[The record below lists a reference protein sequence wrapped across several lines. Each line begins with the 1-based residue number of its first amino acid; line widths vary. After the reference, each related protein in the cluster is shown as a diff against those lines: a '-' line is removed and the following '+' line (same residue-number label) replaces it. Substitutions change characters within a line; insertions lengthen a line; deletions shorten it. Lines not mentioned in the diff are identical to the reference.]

1 MKSISK
7 KKKIL
12 FGLIILVLIL
22 ILAFGIYR
30 NSKIKLFDKSAYSTL
45 YKNIEASADSFRSQ
59 EDLRNFISSW
69 AEEKKLDY
77 TVDSAQNIIFSQ
89 KAISRKKKLSPTVVV
104 VNYNY
109 ENVVDNKK
117 VLASAAMIASTK
129 INSGKTTVIFVNN
142 ENNDGT
148 AYYNLSQ
155 SYFPKNAKVIYL
167 DYGKHMYVSN
177 KSFASAVQTVSIP
190 SKKTDVKCDT
200 AIKIKIKGLKSDCVD
215 TSINNKVNPIS
226 LLSTVLTRLKSK
238 STIAQIANIKVHNK
252 GNMYADS
259 LEATILIN
267 SYSLESFTKYLD
279 KRIEA
284 FDKACDDE
292 NCKYSYRVMKEKN
305 MPETAY
311 SKETFNSLATLLF
324 TIKNGTIRF
333 DEDSVIPE
341 DYEIDDINSIICPT
355 QLRVENGNIYLDIYS
370 QAVNSDYLN
379 EALID
384 NSTAAKLS
392 NCEINSTSKTAP
404 FVNKD
409 KKLINILKRTY
420 VKVSD
425 IYGSDFLLNLDA
437 DTYFTPMSYLKEINP
452 SMNIVHIK
460 ENSKSASTLTNMIL
474 CYIQTKGNFLSL

>member
-1 MKSISK
+1 M
-7 KKKIL
+7 
-12 FGLIILVLIL
+12 LII
-22 ILAFGIYR
+22 AFGIYR
-30 NSKIKLFDKSAYSTL
+30 NSKIKLFDKSAYSSL
-45 YKNIEASADSFRSQ
+45 YKNIEASADSFKSQ
-59 EDLRNFISSW
+59 EDLRDFISLW
-69 AEEKKLDY
+69 ADEQKLDY
-77 TVDSAQNIIFSQ
+77 TIDSAQNIIFTQ
-89 KAISRKKKLSPTVVV
+89 NAISRKKKISPTVVV
-104 VNYNY
+104 INYNY

-129 INSGKTTVIFVNN
+129 IDSGKTTVIFVNN
-142 ENNDGT
+142 ENNDGSN
-148 AYYNLSQ
+148 YYKLSK
-155 SYFPKNAKVIYL
+155 SYFPNNAKVIYL

-190 SKKTDVKCDT
+190 SEITDVECDT
-200 AIKIKIKGLKSDCVD
+200 AVKIKIKGLNSDCID
-215 TSINNKVNPIS
+215 TSISSKVNPIS

-238 STIAQIANIKVHNK
+238 STISQIADIKVHNK

-284 FDKACDDE
+284 FNKACDDE
-292 NCKYSYRVMKEKN
+292 KCIYTYKVLKEKN
-305 MPETAY
+305 MPIAAY
-311 SKETFNSLATLLF
+311 SEETRDSLTTLLF
-324 TIKNGTIRF
+324 TIKNGSIRF

-355 QLRVENGNIYLDIYS
+355 QLRVENENIYLDIYS

-379 EALID
+379 EAMKD
-384 NSTAAKLS
+384 NATAAKLS
-392 NCEINSTSKTAP
+392 SCEINSTSKTTS

-409 KKLINILKRTY
+409 RKLINTLKSTY

-452 SMNIVHIK
+452 GMDIVHIK
-460 ENSKSASTLTNMIL
+460 ENSKSAATLTNMIL